1 MERSLGELIISRL
14 SEIYS
19 IKKDEFAPL
28 NFKDP
33 FLIIVSI
40 ILSQNTTDKN
50 ALKAMKNLVSN
61 GLEKPED
68 FLKAGTEKIKDLIRV
83 AGLYD
88 QKAKAIIRFAKWS
101 VQKYGGNLSLLKNE
115 DPDKVFRELT
125 SIKGIGPKTAD
136 VFLVFYLGAKTFPI
150 DTHIRRVV
158 KRLGIADGS
167 YDKMKKRLLEIFPDP
182 MKAHMLL
189 IKHGRT
195 TCKARNPDC
204 ENCVLNEICK
214 YYLALKHEKTV
225 A

>member
-1 MERSLGELIISRL
+1 MESSLGDLIISRL
-14 SEIYS
+14 SEVYS

-50 ALKAMKNLVSN
+50 ALKAMENLVYN

-68 FLKAGTEKIKDLIRV
+68 FLKAGREKIKDMIRV

-88 QKAKAIIRFAKWS
+88 QKAEAIIRLAKWS
-101 VQKYGGNLSLLKNE
+101 VQKYGGDLSLLKNE
-115 DPDKVFRELT
+115 DPDQVFNELT

-136 VFLVFYLGAKTFPI
+136 VFLVFYLRARTFPI

-182 MKAHMLL
+182 MKAHILL

-195 TCKARNPDC
+195 TCRAKNPNC
-204 ENCVLNEICK
+204 EKCVLNDVCR
-214 YYLALKHEKTV
+214 YHLTLKTEKK